1 MLMWEEQGDQM
12 NFFWVNKSRFELGLI
27 LHKPY
32 KDEHDGFQYG
42 WGACLTLGF
51 FGIMWQQNVY
61 ET

>member
-1 MLMWEEQGDQM
+1 M